1 MDPLV
6 FAVSPLTATMP
17 PLAAARIWLA
27 AAMASGQFFFG
38 KQVSDYS
45 LYGGAQ

>member
-6 FAVSPLTATMP
+6 FEVSQLT
-17 PLAAARIWLA
+17 
-27 AAMASGQFFFG
+27 AAMAKSQFFFG

-45 LYGGAQ
+45 LYGGEQ

>member
-6 FAVSPLTATMP
+6 FAVSPL
-17 PLAAARIWLA
+17 A
-27 AAMASGQFFFG
+27 AAMAPGQIFFG